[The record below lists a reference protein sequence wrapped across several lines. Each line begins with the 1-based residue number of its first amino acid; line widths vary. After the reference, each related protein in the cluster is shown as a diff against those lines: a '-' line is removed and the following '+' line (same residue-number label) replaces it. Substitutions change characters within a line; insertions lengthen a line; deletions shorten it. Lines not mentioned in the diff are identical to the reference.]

1 MKRLRASTIFG
12 AVLALVLCAIP
23 NPARA
28 RTSFDFLFS
37 MDNVSND
44 NQFFLNVAV
53 DNYGYSR
60 RDLEPV
66 LPRLR
71 YVEADLPV
79 VLFLAH
85 ECGRPPAYIVDMR
98 SRGMSWGVIFDR
110 VGVRYDVLFRGIDR
124 DPGPPYG
131 NAWGHWKRNRRGYRM
146 NDSDIVGLVQL
157 QVGARACRVRPYEMA
172 RYRGQG
178 RSVAYVVADK
188 HGRPYRHGKHGRDRG
203 HDRDWDR
210 DGDRDRD
217 RDGDR
222 DRDRDHGR
230 PHHHGPDDHD

>member
-12 AVLALVLCAIP
+12 ALLALVLCAIP

-60 RDLEPV
+60 RELEPV

-98 SRGMSWGVIFDR
+98 ARGMSWGVIFDR

-131 NAWGHWKRNRRGYRM
+131 NAWGHWKRNRRGYYRM

-157 QVGARACRVRPYEMA
+157 QIGSRASRIRPYEMA

-178 RSVAYVVADK
+178 RSVAYIVADK
-188 HGRPYRHGKHGRDRG
+188 HGRPYRHGKHGRGRDR
-203 HDRDWDR
+203 DRDWD
-210 DGDRDRD
+210 DRDRD
-217 RDGDR
+217 RDRG
-222 DRDRDHGR
+222 HGR
-230 PHHHGPDDHD
+230 PRHHGPDDHD

>member
-1 MKRLRASTIFG
+1 
-12 AVLALVLCAIP
+12 VLALALCAMP
-23 NPARA
+23 GPARA
-28 RTSFDFLFS
+28 ATSFDFLFS
-37 MDNVSND
+37 MDRVSND

-85 ECGRPPAYIVDMR
+85 ECGRPPRYIVDLR
-98 SRGMSWGVIFDR
+98 SRGLSWSVIFNR
-110 VGVRYDVLFRGIDR
+110 VGVSYDVLFAGIDH

-131 NAWGHWKRNRRGYRM
+131 NAWGHWKRHRGGYRL
-146 NDSDIVGLVQL
+146 SDRDIAGLVQV
-157 QVGARACRVRPYEMA
+157 QVGARSCRMRPYEMA

-178 RSVAYVVADK
+178 RSIAYVVADK
-188 HGRPYRHGKHGRDRG
+188 HDRPYRGGRHDR
-203 HDRDWDR
+203 HHRDRDWD
-210 DGDRDRD
+210 DDRDRD
-217 RDGDR
+217 RD
-222 DRDRDHGR
+222 R
-230 PHHHGPDDHD
+230 PRHHRPDEHD